1 MYSVSTGQLTPN
13 PPEAKV
19 EVWYNKDT
27 TKPAGR
33 ITGDKYTTT
42 LRIKGTTSIGVIS
55 CRSREVPLIPN
66 NIRAKA
72 TTKCYCSILPKT
84 EDARRAS
91 PEWKKA
97 CWKYR
102 ESNLSALAS
111 SATYSNTL
119 K

>member
-1 MYSVSTGQLTPN
+1 MGS
-13 PPEAKV
+13 EMCIRDR
-19 EVWYNKDT
+19 YNKDT

-102 ESNLSALAS
+102 ESNSSALGS
-111 SATYSNTL
+111 SATYSSREA
-119 K
+119 